1 MSRVTAIIL
10 SIILVIA
17 AVVRLYRFETFLEFL
32 DDQGRDAIVVK
43 RILVNHDL
51 TLLGP
56 GTSVG
61 KMYLGPL
68 YYYLM
73 VPFLAMTYPE
83 PTGPGYAIGLLG
95 VLTVGLI
102 FVLGK
107 KMVGEKAALFAT
119 ALYATSPWIVKLSR
133 FSWQPNPAP
142 FVALLMMYLSVQAIL
157 KKKAWYWFW
166 VAFCFTVLSQLHY
179 VALLSVIPTGVLFM
193 YDIYRHGK
201 EKVKTYIAVVTS
213 SVVMFLLSLSP
224 LVAFDRL
231 HNGLISNGF
240 DEYFQ
245 SQANKITLGQRLE
258 HAAEDIQG
266 RSMFLTVEL
275 LGLSKEQRAVNTY
288 LALAFFILSAMAV
301 MRAKKSRHAL
311 GVAAV
316 ALWVGSAMVGLTL
329 YRDTI
334 YPHYIAF
341 LFPAVTLLFGVVA
354 AYLSEKHV
362 LLYIGSWL
370 VIGWLIAVN
379 LSGMYFWTAT
389 PFGINDLRVVSKSL
403 LAELNSGERYNVA
416 LLNDNR
422 EYRGMKYRY
431 FLDVTDR
438 PPASEYDYND
448 LGKLVVIV
456 ENGEDP
462 KKAPIFEIQRFF
474 EQYPHA
480 KLLTQL
486 SYKGI
491 VTTYIFGR

>member
-1 MSRVTAIIL
+1 
-10 SIILVIA
+10 

-32 DDQGRDAIVVK
+32 DDQGRDAIVIK
-43 RILVNHDL
+43 RILINHDL

-83 PTGPGYAIGLLG
+83 PTGPGYAIALLS
-95 VLTVGLI
+95 VVTVWL
-102 FVLGK
+102 VYALGK
-107 KMVGEKAALFAT
+107 KIVGEKAALFAT

-142 FVALLMMYLSVQAIL
+142 FVALLMMYLSVQAIH
-157 KKKAWYWFW
+157 KKKIWYWFW
-166 VAFCFTVLSQLHY
+166 VACCLTVLSQLHY
-179 VALLSVIPTGVLFM
+179 VALLSAIPTGMLFL
-193 YDIYRHGK
+193 YDLYRHGK
-201 EKVKTYIAVVTS
+201 GKLKTYGFVVAS
-213 SVVMFLLSLSP
+213 SLVVFLLSLSP
-224 LVAFDRL
+224 LIAFDRL
-231 HNGLISNGF
+231 HNGLISSGF
-240 DEYFQ
+240 REYLQ
-245 SQANKITLGQRLE
+245 DQTRKTTLAQRLE
-258 HAAEDIQG
+258 HAVEDIHG
-266 RSMFLTVEL
+266 RSMFVTVEM
-275 LGLSKEQRAVNTY
+275 LGLSKEQRAINTY
-288 LALAFFILSAMAV
+288 IVLAFFIVSVAALMH
-301 MRAKKSRHAL
+301 AKKSQHAL
-311 GVAAV
+311 GVGVV
-316 ALWVGSAMVGLTL
+316 ALWVGMAVVGLTL
-329 YRDTI
+329 FRDTI
-334 YPHYIAF
+334 YPHYVAF

-362 LLYIGSWL
+362 LLHIGSWL
-370 VIGWLIAVN
+370 LVVWLIVVN

-389 PFGINDLRVVSKSL
+389 PFGINDLRSVSKSL
-403 LAELNSGERYNVA
+403 LVELKPGERYNIA

-448 LGKLVVIV
+448 LDKLVVIV
-456 ENGEDP
+456 ENGENP

-480 KLLTQL
+480 TLLTEL